1 MLYYP
6 EIASTERQTAVKFVL
21 VVEDDALNAEFLSLA
36 ISSQTPYYVRL
47 AHHSFEAL
55 QAAEEIKPDLL
66 LLDYSLPLLN
76 GLELYDII
84 HRTRGLEH
92 VPAILMSANT
102 LMWIR
107 SEIEKRDLKLLSK
120 PVDLHDLLSSLKYAL
135 AEH

>member
-6 EIASTERQTAVKFVL
+6 ELASVQRQTAVKFVL

-36 ISSQTPYYVRL
+36 LSSQTPYYVRL
-47 AHHSFEAL
+47 ARHSFEAL

-84 HRTRGLEH
+84 HRTPGLED

-102 LMWIR
+102 LAGVTR
-107 SEIEKRDLKLLSK
+107 EIEKRNLKLLGK
-120 PVDLHDLLSSLKYAL
+120 PVDLDDLLASLKHVL
-135 AEH
+135 N